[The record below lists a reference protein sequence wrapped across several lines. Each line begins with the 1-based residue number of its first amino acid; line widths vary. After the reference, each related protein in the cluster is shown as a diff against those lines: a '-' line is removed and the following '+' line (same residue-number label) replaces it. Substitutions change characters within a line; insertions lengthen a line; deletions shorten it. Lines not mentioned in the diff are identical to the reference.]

1 MSLFPFTQNENEVYE
16 AKIIY
21 PSSHRYP
28 EQGPGFEVTVLAWGP
43 VSPRPSCQVGTNEA
57 LSD

>member
-1 MSLFPFTQNENEVYE
+1 MSFTQNKNEAYE

-43 VSPRPSCQVGTNEA
+43 LSPRPSCQVGTNEA